1 MHSSEAFWRL
11 NVDKFEDKDFQL
23 LRVLLKLLETSR
35 DMRTLAV
42 AANDVGRFVEFHPH
56 GRYIVSDLR
65 GKEMLMRLMS
75 STDLEVQ
82 KRALL
87 AVQRIMLPRDKLDW
101 LQSMPGAGGGG
112 GAAAA
117 GTSSIGA

>member
-1 MHSSEAFWRL
+1 MHTSEPFWRQ
-11 NVDKFEDKDFQL
+11 NVQAFEDKDFQL

-35 DMRTLAV
+35 DSRTLAV

-56 GRYIVSDLR
+56 GRYIVNDLR

-75 STDLEVQ
+75 SSDLEVQ

-87 AVQRIMLPRDKLDW
+87 AVQRIMLPRDKLDF
-101 LQSMPGAGGGG
+101 LQGQAAQGQAQ
-112 GAAAA
+112 GAAVA
-117 GTSSIGA
+117 GA